1 MQESLTGLPAFC
13 KATPPLA
20 RPTTRR
26 GYNALRIPV
35 AKPTVRRPDLKVG
48 ASLAKAVRKL
58 VVMNNEGDCGDGFSY
73 FPQEES
79 NAGSSASLRLK
90 NKINPKASSG

>member
-1 MQESLTGLPAFC
+1 
-13 KATPPLA
+13 
-20 RPTTRR
+20 
-26 GYNALRIPV
+26 
-35 AKPTVRRPDLKVG
+35 
-48 ASLAKAVRKL
+48 LAKAVREL
-58 VVMNNEGDCGDGFSY
+58 VVMNNEGDCGDGFGY